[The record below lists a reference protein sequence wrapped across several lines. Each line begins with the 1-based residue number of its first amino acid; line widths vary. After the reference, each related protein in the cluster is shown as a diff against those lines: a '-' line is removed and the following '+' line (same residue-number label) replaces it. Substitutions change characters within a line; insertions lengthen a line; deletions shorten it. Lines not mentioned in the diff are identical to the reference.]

1 MDAKR
6 EIEALRAEIL
16 EHNRH
21 YYDEDAPVISD
32 FEYDALMRRLEEL
45 EAAHPEFYDPDS
57 PTQRVGGTAKSSFA
71 PVQHEVPLE
80 SLTDVFSFEELAAFD
95 ERMAAAHDVIVST
108 TGPSRT
114 GGDHRI
120 WLDGLS
126 TLAEASG
133 TTRLFVVGG
142 AGSLFVGDTMLKDT
156 PGFPSAYKA
165 ESETGT
171 QALELLRAANPS
183 PWTLISPAPEIAPG
197 ERTGT
202 YRTELEV
209 PAGDAISAEDF
220 AVAMVDEILE
230 PKHIDSRFTV
240 AN

>member
-1 MDAKR
+1 MMK
-6 EIEALRAEIL
+6 IALFGASGMIGSRVTA
-16 EHNRH
+16 
-21 YYDEDAPVISD
+21 
-32 FEYDALMRRLEEL
+32 
-45 EAAHPEFYDPDS
+45 EAASRGIEVTAITRS
-57 PTQRVGGTAKSSFA
+57 GT
-71 PVQHEVPLE
+71 EVPDAAN
-80 SLTDVFSFEELAAFD
+80 SLAGDIADAEFD
-95 ERMAAAHDVIVST
+95 ARMAAAHDVIVST

-114 GGDHRI
+114 GGDHRD

-126 TLAEASG
+126 TLAEASS

-171 QALELLRAANPS
+171 RALELLRSANPS

-197 ERTGT
+197 QRTGT

>member
-1 MDAKR
+1 MK
-6 EIEALRAEIL
+6 IALFGASGMIGSRVTA
-16 EHNRH
+16 
-21 YYDEDAPVISD
+21 
-32 FEYDALMRRLEEL
+32 
-45 EAAHPEFYDPDS
+45 EAASRGIEVTAITRS
-57 PTQRVGGTAKSSFA
+57 GT
-71 PVQHEVPLE
+71 EVPGAAS
-80 SLTDVFSFEELAAFD
+80 SLAGDIADAEFD
-95 ERMAAAHDVIVST
+95 ARMAAAHDVIVST

-114 GGDHRI
+114 GGDHRV

-197 ERTGT
+197 ERTGA

>member
-1 MDAKR
+1 GDIADA
-6 EIEALRAEIL
+6 EF
-16 EHNRH
+16 
-21 YYDEDAPVISD
+21 DA
-32 FEYDALMRRLEEL
+32 
-45 EAAHPEFYDPDS
+45 
-57 PTQRVGGTAKSSFA
+57 
-71 PVQHEVPLE
+71 
-80 SLTDVFSFEELAAFD
+80 
-95 ERMAAAHDVIVST
+95 RMADAHDVIVST

-230 PKHIDSRFTV
+230 PHHIAARCTV
-240 AN
+240 ANCARRSRQLGRSSVATSPVACARASQSAVAGTRAHTDKRRDAFLHPGACRLIRACDRMAPGCQCLRS

>member
-1 MDAKR
+1 ERKKMKIALFGASGMIGSR
-6 EIEALRAEIL
+6 VTAEAASRGIEVTAITRSGTEVPGAASSLAGDIADAEI
-16 EHNRH
+16 
-21 YYDEDAPVISD
+21 DA
-32 FEYDALMRRLEEL
+32 
-45 EAAHPEFYDPDS
+45 
-57 PTQRVGGTAKSSFA
+57 
-71 PVQHEVPLE
+71 
-80 SLTDVFSFEELAAFD
+80 
-95 ERMAAAHDVIVST
+95 RMADAHDVIVST

-114 GGDHRI
+114 GGAHRI

-133 TTRLFVVGG
+133 TTRLFVVVG
-142 AGSLFVGDTMLKDT
+142 AGTL
-156 PGFPSAYKA
+156 
-165 ESETGT
+165 
-171 QALELLRAANPS
+171 ALEFLRAATPS

>member
-1 MDAKR
+1 A
-6 EIEALRAEIL
+6 
-16 EHNRH
+16 
-21 YYDEDAPVISD
+21 
-32 FEYDALMRRLEEL
+32 
-45 EAAHPEFYDPDS
+45 
-57 PTQRVGGTAKSSFA
+57 FA
-71 PVQHEVPLE
+71 G
-80 SLTDVFSFEELAAFD
+80 
-95 ERMAAAHDVIVST
+95 RMAGTHGVLVST
-108 TGPSRT
+108 AGASRA
-114 GGDHRI
+114 GGDRRV

-126 TLAEASG
+126 TVAKATG
-133 TTRLFVVGG
+133 DTRLFVVGG

-156 PGFPSAYKA
+156 PGFPPAYQA

-171 QALELLRAANPS
+171 QALDLLRSANPS

-209 PAGDAISAEDF
+209 PAGDSISAEDF

>member
-1 MDAKR
+1 MPDERTQMK
-6 EIEALRAEIL
+6 IALFGASGMIGSRVTA
-16 EHNRH
+16 
-21 YYDEDAPVISD
+21 
-32 FEYDALMRRLEEL
+32 
-45 EAAHPEFYDPDS
+45 EAATRGIDVTAITRS
-57 PTQRVGGTAKSSFA
+57 GT
-71 PVQHEVPLE
+71 EVAGAAR
-80 SLTDVFSFEELAAFD
+80 SLTGDMGDAEFAA
-95 ERMAAAHDVIVST
+95 RMAAKHDVIVST

-114 GGDHRI
+114 GGDHQE
-120 WLDGLS
+120 WLDALS

-133 TTRLFVVGG
+133 DTRLFIVGG

-156 PGFPSAYKA
+156 EGFPPAYKA

-171 QALELLRAANPS
+171 KALELLRAANPS

-202 YRTELEV
+202 YNVELEV

-220 AVAMVDEILE
+220 AVAMVDEIE
-230 PKHIDSRFTV
+230 VPKHIDSRFTV